1 MQFLI
6 DEVFT
11 CPKWL
16 FRSELNKYTFINK
29 NTPLGVQEQSP
40 DYALQNQQSYML
52 WDMLDNN
59 RIMRMFANE
68 QANGKEAFTA
78 VEMMDML
85 HKHFFGKT
93 IAGRQLTIDERQL
106 QKNFVDALITA
117 AAQQEGVKIN
127 KKICDTPA
135 IIDSPAHNWQCVC
148 LSSAS
153 RSIDMGGTQTARVS
167 DAISVKRGE
176 LLRIL
181 SLLKGKRRS
190 GDTATQFHY
199 EDVIMRIQTA
209 LGQEIK

>member
-1 MQFLI
+1 MENKQATL
-6 DEVFT
+6 
-11 CPKWL
+11 
-16 FRSELNKYTFINK
+16 ELGTKPVGK
-29 NTPLGVQEQSP
+29 LLVQ
-40 DYALQNQQSYML
+40 YALPAMIA
-52 WDMLDNN
+52 M
-59 RIMRMFANE
+59 
-68 QANGKEAFTA
+68 TA
-78 VEMMDML
+78 SSLYNIVDRVFIGQGVGAMAISGLAITFPFMN
-85 HKHFFGKT
+85 
-93 IAGRQLTIDERQL
+93 LT
-106 QKNFVDALITA
+106 
-117 AAQQEGVKIN
+117 
-127 KKICDTPA
+127 A

>member
-1 MQFLI
+1 
-6 DEVFT
+6 
-11 CPKWL
+11 
-16 FRSELNKYTFINK
+16 
-29 NTPLGVQEQSP
+29 
-40 DYALQNQQSYML
+40 ML
-52 WDMLDNN
+52 WDMLDNS

-68 QANGKEAFTA
+68 QCNGKNAFTA
-78 VEMMDML
+78 VEMMNML

-93 IAGRQLTIDERQL
+93 IAGRQLSIDERQL

-127 KKICDTPA
+127 KKIFDAPA
-135 IIDSPAHNWQCVC
+135 IIDSPLFNMPCHS

-153 RSIDMGGTQTARVS
+153 RTIDMGGTQTARVS

-176 LLRIL
+176 MVRIL
-181 SLLKGKRRS
+181 SLLKAKRHS
-190 GDTATQFHY
+190 GDTATQYHY